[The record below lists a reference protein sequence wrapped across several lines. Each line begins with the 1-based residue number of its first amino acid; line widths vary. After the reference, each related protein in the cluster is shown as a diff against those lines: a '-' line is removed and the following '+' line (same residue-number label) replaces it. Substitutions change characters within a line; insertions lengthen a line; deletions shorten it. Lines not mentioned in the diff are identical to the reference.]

1 MSDTKVFSLLH
12 VSDFHFSKRKAREQV
27 IVVDALVKDLETIC
41 IGHRRPDIVLFTG
54 DLVNAAGVE
63 SHFEAHD
70 FFIDRLAKATG
81 CSDERIFIVPGNH
94 DAARSVVDTQADA
107 HREWQT
113 KSNDM
118 AAMNSLFDDGTF
130 ESLRRSKFDHFHDL
144 EQLLSDASPIFSNA
158 FVTIHRVEPLNT
170 DVVIFNTALLTT
182 TGQHGFEPDSGRLA
196 VAEYAVLD
204 AMKALTPNSFRIFA
218 THHPLHWLSETS
230 AKFLRGI
237 IQQNAAMHLFGHMHE
252 PLTLHASSYEGELYS
267 DQAGAIFAGRERYIG
282 YSLISVEPTKHLFE
296 THLRS
301 FYKDRRE
308 FDAAIDVL
316 PDGKFYSSQEAR
328 QFWRGIA
335 APVDDKAF
343 RDHLVDDCLP
353 TLLVDPEQ
361 ASIGEK
367 KMHEIFVPAPMK
379 RNHFQQ
385 RKQDEPEITV
395 EETVAFDELVIGS
408 SHVILYA
415 SPEYGRTTVLR
426 EVQYRLLQEARDLSF
441 ARLPVI
447 IDFVDIKH
455 NAGNMFRMVRSRVV
469 SLGNG
474 FDFESLLKLGHVAI
488 LIDDVVF
495 EDSRR
500 MGILREFVRQYPKAR
515 YFFTSLKASVAP
527 YGASIDPEM
536 PIQFDL
542 VELCAYRRRDM
553 RQLVSKWN
561 GLTDIDGVLDRIQ
574 AEIGEINL
582 PFTAANG
589 TILMVILEEQSGF
602 RPVNRWVLIEQFVEV
617 TLKKG
622 SMEQS
627 KRETFDYHNK
637 TALLA
642 HIAGWMARNNSYVV
656 EVEAVRDVMKSYVE
670 HIEVTVN
677 LNSLMD
683 ELLAAR
689 LFVTKAENRIGF
701 RYRAVLEYFIA
712 LNMKRDRAFMDW
724 VLDESR
730 YLSFINEIQYFAG
743 AVRDDGELVDEI
755 GRRFAAL
762 MGAVAAD
769 VGGIDLNRI
778 TTLELPVKDSE
789 NRSVDHLAQQLSDAP
804 LSEEERDAELESE
817 VPRDA
822 EERQEVFR
830 PVVENLGHK
839 FLTSLLL
846 YSGLIKNMEEIAGS
860 DKRRHLASVWRGWG
874 AFLHMSLQLVPELA
888 RDRKIRINGV
898 LYELGVPLGM
908 SDEELARRIS
918 LGMPIG
924 LSRLLSASLGT
935 EKLEQQLTEPELA
948 EQDEPLV
955 VDFFRT
961 SLIADLK
968 LVSVVTAIKN
978 TLHRL
983 RTSPYLSEAMVQKI
997 AELRRYERISE
1008 ERFASIAPSVAETIA
1023 RLGGATGKALGDA
1036 KRKQI
1041 ARLQRQGV
1049 MLRLRKQTE
1058 KER

>member
-1 MSDTKVFSLLH
+1 
-12 VSDFHFSKRKAREQV
+12 
-27 IVVDALVKDLETIC
+27 VD
-41 IGHRRPDIVLFTG
+41 
-54 DLVNAAGVE
+54 
-63 SHFEAHD
+63 SHFDAHD
-70 FFIDRLAKATG
+70 FFLDRVAKATG

-94 DAARSVVDTQADA
+94 DAARAVVDAQADA
-107 HREWQT
+107 HREWQA
-113 KSNDM
+113 KSGDM
-118 AAMNSLFDDGTF
+118 AVVNGLFDDGTF
-130 ESLRRSKFDHFHDL
+130 EALSTSKFEQFRDL
-144 EQLLSDASPIFSNA
+144 EQLLSGGSPIFRNA
-158 FVTIHRVEPLNT
+158 FVTIYRVEPLNA
-170 DVVIFNTALLTT
+170 DVVIINTALLTT
-182 TGQHGFEPDSGRLA
+182 TGQHGFESDGGRME

-204 AMKALTPNSFRIFA
+204 AVKALTPGSFRIFA

-230 AKFLRGI
+230 AKFLRGA

-252 PLTLHASSYEGELYS
+252 PLTVHATSYEGELYS

-282 YSLISVEPTKHLFE
+282 YSLISIEPGKRLFE

-308 FDAAIDVL
+308 FDAAIDVT
-316 PDGKFYSSQEAR
+316 PEGKFYSSQDAR

-335 APVDDKAF
+335 APVDDEAF
-343 RDHLVDDCLP
+343 RDHLVADCLP
-353 TLLVDPEQ
+353 ALLEDPEQ

-379 RNHFQQ
+379 RNHFQP
-385 RKQDEPEITV
+385 RKADEPEITV
-395 EETVAFDELVIGS
+395 EEAVNFDDLVTGAG
-408 SHVILYA
+408 HCILYA
-415 SPEYGRTTVLR
+415 APEYGRTTVLR
-426 EVQYRLLQEARDLSF
+426 ELQYRLLKEARELPF
-441 ARLPVI
+441 VRLPVI
-447 IDFVDIKH
+447 VDFADIKH
-455 NAGNMFRMVRSRVV
+455 NAGNMFRTVRSRAVGL
-469 SLGNG
+469 SNG

-515 YFFTSLKASVAP
+515 YLFSSLKASVTP

-542 VELCAYRRRDM
+542 VELCAFRRRDM

-574 AEIGEINL
+574 SEIGEINL

-637 TALLA
+637 TALLG
-642 HIAGWMARNNSYVV
+642 HIAGWMARHNSYVV
-656 EVEAVRDVMKSYVE
+656 EVETIREVMKAYVE

-683 ELLAAR
+683 EFLAAR

-712 LNMKRDRAFMDW
+712 LNMKRDRSFKEW
-724 VLDESR
+724 VLDEAR

-743 AVRDDGELVDEI
+743 AIRDDGELVDEI
-755 GRRFAAL
+755 GRRFQKL
-762 MGAVAAD
+762 MEEIEAD
-769 VGGIDLNRI
+769 AGGIDLNRI
-778 TTLELPVKDSE
+778 AALELPVKDSE
-789 NRSVDHLAQQLSDAP
+789 NRSVDHLAEQLSDTP

-817 VPRDA
+817 IPRDA
-822 EERQEVFR
+822 EDRQEVFR
-830 PVVENLGHK
+830 PVVQNLGHR
-839 FLTSLLL
+839 FLTALLL
-846 YSGLIKNMEEIAGS
+846 FSGLIKNMEEIAGS

-874 AFLHMSLQLVPELA
+874 AFLHLSLQIVPDLA
-888 RDRKIRINGV
+888 RERKIRINGV

-918 LGMPIG
+918 LGMPTGI
-924 LSRLLSASLGT
+924 SKLLSASLGS
-935 EKLEQQLTEPELA
+935 EKLEQQLTEPELDDK
-948 EQDEPLV
+948 DEPLV
-955 VDFFRT
+955 VEFFRAG
-961 SLIADLK
+961 LIADLK
-968 LVSVVTAIKN
+968 LASVAAVIKTA
-978 TLHRL
+978 LQRL
-983 RTSPYLSEAMVQKI
+983 RTSRYLSEAMIQKI

-1008 ERFASIAPSVAETIA
+1008 ERFASIAPSVAETVA

-1041 ARLQRQGV
+1041 ARLQQQGV

-1058 KER
+1058 KDR